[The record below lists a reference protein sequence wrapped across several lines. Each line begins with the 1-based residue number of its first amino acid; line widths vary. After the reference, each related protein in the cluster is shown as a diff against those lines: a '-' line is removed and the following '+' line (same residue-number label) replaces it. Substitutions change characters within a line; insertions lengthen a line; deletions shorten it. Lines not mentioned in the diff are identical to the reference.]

1 MQRAGATQDRVE
13 FRPLGE
19 LELLDDLAG
28 EVAGRDE
35 LTRLVTASWS
45 TVELRSSDFSASGRR
60 KMFSRVLD
68 QDPRFR
74 LVSGSDEADCAEG
87 KRRGEQ
93 RQPDDQEFLA
103 PERAAESPEIDLG
116 GGLPYARPAVR
127 LYARL
132 HDHLTPTRTTRDL
145 TQVQTIMVDAALS
158 IFAPLP
164 Q

>member
-1 MQRAGATQDRVE
+1 LDEADDAEDRLQRAGATQDRVE

-28 EVAGRDE
+28 EVAGENE
-35 LTRLVTASWS
+35 LDLARHRLLVDRGAALERLLRVRPQEDVLAS
-45 TVELRSSDFSASGRR
+45 
-60 KMFSRVLD
+60 LD

-132 HDHLTPTRTTRDL
+132 HDHLTPTRTTRD
-145 TQVQTIMVDAALS
+145 S
-158 IFAPLP
+158 
-164 Q
+164 